1 MLRIL
6 LTLTEL
12 KQSMYSYIDSVIK
25 SNLDYCELYIK
36 PSKTDL
42 YIKVKQ
48 GKKNVYKKVNYFY
61 NIDDYDDKVMVSIK
75 DNKHDIE
82 DVQIEFEFELM
93 PN

>member
-1 MLRIL
+1 MLTIIL
-6 LTLTEL
+6 KLSEL
-12 KQSMYSYIDSVIK
+12 KQSMYSYIDSVIH

-61 NIDDYDDKVMVSIK
+61 NIDDYSDKVMVSIK
-75 DNKHDIE
+75 DNKTDIE
-82 DVQIEFEFELM
+82 DVEINFDFEFM